1 MSSSDK
7 NPASAAQSTAD
18 DSDGSESSEGKGTGS
33 PKSKKKTMIGL
44 GKLRKSLEKASSG
57 KKGKS
62 LRIPK
67 PPAKK
72 KKQTSLGLPR
82 PGSDADRDDD
92 DRDAGKR
99 DDARKKPAEH
109 EEVRSTLT
117 LDPDELDEFDGL
129 AEDSAPATIADS
141 ELVVIDDADL
151 VEEDDGPPTDR
162 IEASDLV
169 EDVELDA
176 GELPDGEMKAE
187 ATMLTDS
194 PFEAS
199 GKLGFGAEPAGATSD
214 VSEDDFGG
222 DATMITDSMLG
233 AQPEELDSAEEA
245 FGGDATL
252 VTDSLLGVDPDELD
266 DFDDGDKTTVSM
278 VGSPALELES
288 TPKKIPT
295 ADKSSTPAAK
305 TPPTDPAASARQ
317 APAGPKPSPTPET
330 HSTNPRPP
338 DSGQSRSAPAQSG
351 DLNQEGTLSED
362 SAPGEFHAEATEV
375 FDSPYENEALVP
387 RLSVLS
393 GPATGQEFLL
403 NKKRNTIGRG
413 KNNTI
418 MISDL
423 AMSRQH
429 LEIAENNDQSYTLI
443 DLQSANG
450 TRLNGTAIEEAELIH
465 GDRVEAGKTEIQ
477 FVIPGNRPQQRSRN
491 RRIVPKREVSTPGH
505 NHTMVRKMGASG
517 ADDTTTTDRIL
528 TYVIIGAGVLSLCLI
543 GAALF
548 LYFNG
553 DSADEPTAQA
563 STAETPQAQVKY
575 LEGVE
580 KVKARDWAQARAI
593 FEQLAAEQPEFPGVQ
608 AQLTRIEREE
618 AALDKLERA
627 QEAFEDGEQKEAAR
641 IAMSISNETAYFE
654 DAQDL
659 VRKTRQHR
667 VAELYEKA
675 QQAVTDEEFDAADEH
690 LTALLE
696 QVPNHKGA
704 LELRETIEAAQQEDQ
719 QDDPRE
725 AQERRAARQ
734 IVTQKPTRGS
744 SNSNDD
750 WLSGSNGS
758 PNKSSRPASRGKVNF
773 TEGFRLY
780 KSGDFKAA
788 AAHFRD
794 IASGASGGLKTRADT
809 AARSID
815 QFSSTYSRAER
826 AFNAGAWKT
835 AIDALAK
842 AKRADRS
849 VARSGYYTQKLGS
862 KLATAHAKLG
872 LAKAARGNFSSAAHH
887 YKKGKSHGSSSQ
899 LNSLRRE
906 LSNQARSLYIQA
918 ANKRKTDPDKAAELC
933 RQITSMVP
941 SSHSMHAK
949 ATKMLEELE

>member
-1 MSSSDK
+1 MASSDK
-7 NPASAAQSTAD
+7 NPVSAAQSTAD
-18 DSDGSESSEGKGTGS
+18 DSDGSASSEGKGTAS
-33 PKSKKKTMIGL
+33 PKSKKKTLIGL

-67 PPAKK
+67 PPSKK
-72 KKQTSLGLPR
+72 EKKTSLGLPK
-82 PGSDADRDDD
+82 PGSDDAGDDAARDD
-92 DRDAGKR
+92 GQQE
-99 DDARKKPAEH
+99 PAEQ

-129 AEDSAPATIADS
+129 EENSAPATIADS
-141 ELVVIDDADL
+141 ELAVIDDADI
-151 VEEDDGPPTDR
+151 VEEDDCPPTDR
-162 IEASDLV
+162 IEATDLI

-176 GELPDGEMKAE
+176 DGAPDGEMKAE

-199 GKLGFGAEPAGATSD
+199 GKQSFGAEPAGASSD
-214 VSEDDFGG
+214 VSDDDFGG

-252 VTDSLLGVDPDELD
+252 VTDSLLGVDPDDLD
-266 DFDDGDKTTVSM
+266 DFDDDDKTTVSM

-288 TPKKIPT
+288 RPNKTSPPG
-295 ADKSSTPAAK
+295 KSSTPAKK
-305 TPPTDPAASARQ
+305 TPPTDRSASGRQ
-317 APAGPKPSPTPET
+317 ASVAQKPSPTPET

-338 DSGQSRSAPAQSG
+338 EAAQSRSAPDHSSE
-351 DLNQEGTLSED
+351 LSQEGMLSED
-362 SAPGEFHAEATEV
+362 SEPGEFHAEATEV

-450 TRLNGTAIEEAELIH
+450 TRLNGTAIEEAELMH
-465 GDRVEAGKTEIQ
+465 GDRVEAGKTEVQ

-491 RRIVPKREVSTPGH
+491 RRIVPKRDVSTPGQ
-505 NHTMVRKMGASG
+505 NHTMVRKVGASG
-517 ADDTTTTDRIL
+517 ADDDSTTDRIL

-543 GAALF
+543 GAALV
-548 LYFNG
+548 LYFNDG
-553 DSADEPTAQA
+553 STTNEPTTAQA
-563 STAETPQAQVKY
+563 SAAETPQAQVKY

-580 KVKARDWAQARAI
+580 KVKERDWAQARAI
-593 FEQLAAEQPEFPGVQ
+593 FEQVAAAEPEFPGVQ
-608 AQLTRIEREE
+608 AQLTRIDREE

-627 QEAFEDGEQKEAAR
+627 RKALEDGEQKEAAR
-641 IAMSISNETAYFE
+641 VAMSISNETAYFE
-654 DAQDL
+654 EAQDV

-675 QQAVTDEEFDAADEH
+675 QEAVTDEEFDTADDH

-696 QVPNHKGA
+696 EVPNHKGA
-704 LELRETIEAAQQEDQ
+704 LELRETIEAAE
-719 QDDPRE
+719 RE
-725 AQERRAARQ
+725 AEQEAEREAEERRAARR
-734 IVTQKPTRGS
+734 IARQKPTPGS
-744 SNSNDD
+744 STSNDD
-750 WLSGSNGS
+750 WLSASSGSSNT
-758 PNKSSRPASRGKVNF
+758 SSRSATPKKVNF
-773 TEGFRLY
+773 TKGFRLY
-780 KSGDFKAA
+780 KGGDFKAA

-809 AARSID
+809 AAKNIV

-826 AFNAGAWKT
+826 AFDAGAWKT
-835 AIDALAK
+835 AIDALGK

-849 VARSGYYTQKLGS
+849 VARSGYYSQEIGS

-872 LAKAARGNFSSAAHH
+872 LAQAARGNFSSAAHH
-887 YKKGKSHGSSSQ
+887 YKKGKSHGSSSE

-941 SSHSMHAK
+941 SSNSMHAK
-949 ATKMLEELE
+949 ATKMLEELK